1 MWLVGLSLLLAVCCA
16 LLLGVCLMFG
26 GLCGGVLLLP
36 DCCGLYGGCVGD
48 RLCGCF
54 LSWIGMLI
62 VYGYHL
68 SGVVCSMLIWSCLRL
83 RVCV

>member
-1 MWLVGLSLLLAVCCA
+1 MVSWFTLVACCLLCFAA
-16 LLLGVCLMFG
+16 GCLFDVG

-36 DCCGLYGGCVGD
+36 DCCGLYGGCVGS
-48 RLCGCF
+48 RLCGCL

-68 SGVVCSMLIWSCLRL
+68 PGVVCSMLIWSYLRL